1 MAVVLIAAGGTIASR
16 PRPDGAV
23 AVALSGADLVARAGL
38 DPAAVELVDMARGPS
53 WSLAADDMAAIARAA
68 VERSGRAPV
77 VVTHGTDTLEETA
90 FLAWLLGGTRPVAF
104 TGAMR
109 HDAHPEPDGP
119 ANLRAAVAL
128 AEAGVDGPVVH
139 LAGESH
145 HARWATKTDTTAVTS
160 FRSVGGSGVPAP
172 PPPAGGRLVT
182 AVAEVRSHVGVD
194 AGVVD
199 WHLDR
204 GARGVV
210 VQGTGTGNVH
220 GGLVP
225 GIERALAAGVP
236 VVVASRCATGAVAP
250 VYGGPGGLHELAAL
264 GCIPAGD
271 LPAHKARLAL
281 WVALGAD
288 DRPEAVRAWFAA
300 LLG

>member
-1 MAVVLIAAGGTIASR
+1 MAVVLVAAGGTIASR

-23 AVALSGADLVARAGL
+23 AVALTGADLVARAGL
-38 DPAAVELVDMARGPS
+38 DAGAVEVVDMARGPS
-53 WSLAADDMAAIARAA
+53 WSLAPDDMAAIARTA
-68 VERSGRAPV
+68 VDRSGGAPV

-90 FLAWLLGGTRPVAF
+90 FLTWLLGGTTPVVF

-109 HDAHPEPDGP
+109 HDAHAEADGP

-128 AEAGVDGPVVH
+128 AAAGVDGPVVH

-145 HARWATKTDTTAVTS
+145 HARWATKTDTTVPTS
-160 FRSVGGSGVPAP
+160 FRSVGGRGTPAP
-172 PPPAGGRLVT
+172 PPPAGAALVT
-182 AVAEVRSHVGVD
+182 DVAEVRSHVGVD
-194 AGVVD
+194 GDVLG

-210 VQGTGTGNVH
+210 VQGSGAGNVH
-220 GGLVP
+220 RSLLP

-236 VVVASRCATGAVAP
+236 VVVTSRCATGPVAP
-250 VYGGPGGLHELAAL
+250 VYGGPGGGHELAAL
-264 GCIPAGD
+264 GCILAGD
-271 LPAHKARLAL
+271 LPTHKARLAL
-281 WVALGAD
+281 WVALGTD

-300 LLG
+300 LLA